1 MPEFIL
7 GARGHDFGRHD
18 PETLFSSIGQAGFA
32 CTQLAFPKAV
42 EGVKSYA
49 DVTPA
54 LVERAR
60 AAAAASGVGIA
71 VDGTYVELSYA
82 DEDKRRAEVAKV
94 LSQIP
99 VAKALGA
106 GCMGSETTNMAKQP
120 GVTRK
125 EAQEALLRSLGEIL
139 PVCEE
144 QGVLFAVECVY
155 YHAMNTPEAVRM
167 VLDTMAS
174 PNLRVICDFA
184 NYVGPEAASVD
195 AQRRSRME
203 RSIPPAWRI
212 PVWTTP
218 AALRCCGRCRRL
230 LCPCCGRKLCPP
242 APQETLPLCADSPA
256 DCSKCFKGSVP
267 RLGRRAFCFVFC
279 VHRKFTII
287 PPSPTCRNRIAVL

>member
-1 MPEFIL
+1 M
-7 GARGHDFGRHD
+7 
-18 PETLFSSIGQAGFA
+18 
-32 CTQLAFPKAV
+32 
-42 EGVKSYA
+42 
-49 DVTPA
+49 
-54 LVERAR
+54 
-60 AAAAASGVGIA
+60 GIA

-82 DEDKRRAEVAKV
+82 DEDKRHAEVAKV

-99 VAKALGA
+99 VARALGA

-195 AQRRSRME
+195 AQRRIWDKVGSWYGDKINGGSLQGPE
-203 RSIPPAWRI
+203 LPA
-212 PVWTTP
+212 
-218 AALRCCGRCRRL
+218 G
-230 LCPCCGRKLCPP
+230 
-242 APQETLPLCADSPA
+242 
-256 DCSKCFKGSVP
+256 
-267 RLGRRAFCFVFC
+267 
-279 VHRKFTII
+279 
-287 PPSPTCRNRIAVL
+287 